1 MLTTSPDF
9 DGGPGSGLKVV
20 DFTTAYSGPIT
31 TQNLGDLGFDVI
43 KVEPLRGDLIRHV
56 VPPSRAGLGGWFA
69 QVNRN
74 KRSIAVDLKSD
85 TGRDLALRLIETADV
100 VIENYR
106 PGVAD
111 RLGIG
116 YEACKKLNP
125 GIVYAAISGFGPT
138 GPYAKL
144 PVYDHIIQG
153 MSGMMPRLG
162 GDGPPKMFP
171 GILADKYTPAVAVI
185 GILSA
190 LLSRERR
197 GGEGQRLDISMMD
210 AYAQLMLPDQLASE
224 SFQPTDKFESNL
236 RDVFRSWKTKD
247 GYVVGYAPDD
257 HQFAGLCKALEAE
270 SLLEDPRF
278 NSYEARM
285 AHTDEVNAEIEKR
298 LLDWPS
304 EEFVARAREHGAPF
318 GPVYG
323 IPEFLEDPQVAHN
336 ETIFD
341 AEDPQGG
348 LARYVGYPCFYS
360 ETPASLRRHP
370 PRFGEHTDE
379 ILGDLGLSP
388 QEIEGLRD
396 ADVVK

>member
-1 MLTTSPDF
+1 MLTTSPDWQ
-9 DGGPGSGLKVV
+9 GGPGSGFKVV

-43 KVEPLRGDLIRHV
+43 KVEPLRGDVIRHV
-56 VPPSRAGLGGWFA
+56 VPPVRAGLGGWFA

-74 KRSIAVDLKSD
+74 KRSIALDLKSD
-85 TGRDLALRLIETADV
+85 PARDLVLRLVEDADV

-116 YEACKKLNP
+116 YEACKARNS

-138 GPYAKL
+138 GPYAAL

-185 GILSA
+185 GILGA

-210 AYAQLMLPDQLASE
+210 SYAQLMLPDQIASE
-224 SFQPTDKFESNL
+224 SFQPTEGFESNV
-236 RDVFRSWKTKD
+236 RDLFRSWKTQD
-247 GYVVGYAPDD
+247 GYVVGYAPED
-257 HQFAGLCKALEAE
+257 HQFIGLCKALEAE

-278 NSYEARM
+278 ATYEARM
-285 AHTDEVNAEIEKR
+285 ANTDAVNVEIEKR
-298 LLDWPS
+298 LLRWSS
-304 EEFVARAREHGAPF
+304 EEFVSRAREHGAPF

-323 IPEFLEDPQVAHN
+323 IAELLEDPQVAHN
-336 ETIFD
+336 GTIFD

-348 LARYVGYPCFYS
+348 PARYVGYPCFYS

-370 PRFGEHTDE
+370 PRLGEHTDE
-379 ILGDLGLSP
+379 ILGELGLSTDA
-388 QEIEGLRD
+388 IEELR
-396 ADVVK
+396 ASGFAK

>member
-1 MLTTSPDF
+1 
-9 DGGPGSGLKVV
+9 LKVI
-20 DFTTAYSGPIT
+20 DFSTAYSGPIT
-31 TQNLGDLGFDVI
+31 SQNLGDLGFDVI
-43 KVEPLRGDLIRHV
+43 KVEPMRGDLIRHV
-56 VPPSRAGLGGWFA
+56 VPPERAGLGGWFA

-74 KRSIAVDLKSD
+74 KRSIVVDLKSD
-85 TGRDLALRLIETADV
+85 EGRMLVLRLVERADV
-100 VIENYR
+100 VLENYR

-111 RLGIG
+111 RLGVG
-116 YEACKKLNP
+116 YEACKERNP

-171 GILADKYTPAVAVI
+171 GILADKYTPAAAVI

-190 LLSRERR
+190 LLSRERN
-197 GGEGQRLDISMMD
+197 GGKGQRVDIPMLD
-210 AYAQLMLPDQLASE
+210 AYAQLMLPDQIASE
-224 SFQPTDKFESNL
+224 SFQPTDGFESNM

-247 GYVVGYAPDD
+247 GYVVGYAPED

-278 NSYEARM
+278 ATYEARM
-285 AHTDEVNAEIEKR
+285 ANPDAVNAEIEKR
-298 LLDWPS
+298 MLAWTS
-304 EEFVARAREHGAPF
+304 EEFVARAREYGAPF
-318 GPVYG
+318 GPIYG
-323 IPEFLEDPQVAHN
+323 IAEFLEDPQVAHN
-336 ETIFD
+336 ETVFD

-348 LARYVGYPCFYS
+348 RARYVGYPCKFS

-370 PRFGEHTDE
+370 PRLGEHTDE
-379 ILGDLGLSP
+379 ILGDLGFSSDD
-388 QEIEGLRD
+388 IEGLRE
-396 ADVVK
+396 AAVVK